1 MSENKLQSPVEV
13 YALGGLDEV
22 GKNLYCIE
30 NESSLI
36 IIDCGVIFPEDD
48 MPGVDY
54 VIPDFTHLIENQKK
68 IKALIITH
76 GHEDHIGGIP
86 FLLRQVDI
94 PFIYAPKIAIALIR
108 HKLTD
113 EKINTPIR
121 LVEYNE
127 DSKLKLGDFSLE
139 FFHVTHSIPDSFGIY
154 IKTPQGTIVETGDFK
169 IDLTPV
175 DDDFSLSKLVKYGDS
190 GIDLLM
196 ADSTNAE
203 KEGYTPSEKTVIQGI
218 SDVFSE
224 ATGRLLIS
232 TFSSNIS
239 RIQQII
245 ETSIKFKRKIIAIG
259 RSMES
264 NIQAAR
270 EYGYIKVP
278 DSYLV
283 GPESLKSLKP
293 NEITILCTGTQGEP
307 MAVLSRISRG
317 EHKQIKV
324 MPGDTIVFS
333 SSVIPGNT
341 ASINKVINQLTRLGA
356 NVITN
361 SVLTNLHASG
371 HASKQE
377 MRLLQKLA
385 RPKNFM
391 PVHGEYR
398 MLKLHSQLAID
409 CGLNRKNV
417 FVCSNGDVLSL
428 INHKVYRTGTVH
440 TDSNYIDGKN
450 TISVSTSVIKDRSTL
465 INEGMVG
472 IYVVIDPKRNELVYS
487 PIVDSK
493 GFISANKR
501 GIQNKVSDILSIELK
516 KLMKSGKKVT
526 FFDIKQ
532 TVKTVA
538 GHMFYRETKR
548 NPMVIPIVLTYSNT
562 EVKKDDNL
570 SQPIP

>member
-283 GPESLKSLKP
+283 GPESLK
-293 NEITILCTGTQGEP
+293 C
-307 MAVLSRISRG
+307 
-317 EHKQIKV
+317 
-324 MPGDTIVFS
+324 
-333 SSVIPGNT
+333 
-341 ASINKVINQLTRLGA
+341 
-356 NVITN
+356 
-361 SVLTNLHASG
+361 
-371 HASKQE
+371 
-377 MRLLQKLA
+377 
-385 RPKNFM
+385 
-391 PVHGEYR
+391 
-398 MLKLHSQLAID
+398 
-409 CGLNRKNV
+409 
-417 FVCSNGDVLSL
+417 
-428 INHKVYRTGTVH
+428 
-440 TDSNYIDGKN
+440 
-450 TISVSTSVIKDRSTL
+450 
-465 INEGMVG
+465 
-472 IYVVIDPKRNELVYS
+472 
-487 PIVDSK
+487 
-493 GFISANKR
+493 
-501 GIQNKVSDILSIELK
+501 
-516 KLMKSGKKVT
+516 
-526 FFDIKQ
+526 
-532 TVKTVA
+532 
-538 GHMFYRETKR
+538 
-548 NPMVIPIVLTYSNT
+548 
-562 EVKKDDNL
+562 
-570 SQPIP
+570 